1 MEYLL
6 SVVGLVLIVEGVPY
20 FLCPDKMKEFLAR
33 VRELPEGRLRAF
45 GSVSIILGLVL
56 TFIARRLM

>member
-20 FLCPDKMKEFLAR
+20 FLCPEKMKEFLTW
-33 VRELPEGRLRAF
+33 VRELPESRLRTF
-45 GSVSIILGLVL
+45 GSISIILGLVL